1 MSWFSGV
8 DLSRFVA
15 VVMDWRLNLRRR
27 FVTCEGVCGWCAGEL
42 GTAAELDVGWSAGDF
57 DFHRYGVGVA
67 AAVGYAD
74 GSGVYKGIGRPF
86 F

>member
-1 MSWFSGV
+1 M
-8 DLSRFVA
+8 
-15 VVMDWRLNLRRR
+15 
-27 FVTCEGVCGWCAGEL
+27 